1 MESKITFAVII
12 FVAVFLGFVAYQIYQ
27 TETSFNYGRYQ
38 TAITAENPN
47 NKNSPLG
54 AYLRTNQNPAR
65 IVGVGI
71 AKQF

>member
-27 TETSFNYGRYQ
+27 TETSFNSGRYR
-38 TAITAENPN
+38 TAITAENP